1 MDDYF
6 KSEGEKVLNF
16 YFVDNNVNI
25 IKYKHPL
32 SKYIYK
38 IESPILQNQYSTNN
52 LNFYPLTLETNNGF
66 FLDNIKQ
73 EISYSFQRNDV
84 FIYETEGK
92 GIYCGFNIWLKNTNM
107 FYKRIYQ
114 RVQDIFS
121 YIGGVNSIINILA
134 IMFNRIYNKFITLC
148 DTEKLLLSLINSEKI
163 NNINIKSIKIKNLS
177 EKNKIREILDLNNM
191 DMKEDIKEK
200 KKSETNFEKS
210 NDFFILNSYNNIP
223 EQIKKKL
230 MNDENQ
236 NIYKIKKKIQRK
248 EKKIFLILFYFNY
261 HVEKKIVTLEFMIS
275 LEKQ

>member
-1 MDDYF
+1 
-6 KSEGEKVLNF
+6 
-16 YFVDNNVNI
+16 
-25 IKYKHPL
+25 
-32 SKYIYK
+32 
-38 IESPILQNQYSTNN
+38 
-52 LNFYPLTLETNNGF
+52 
-66 FLDNIKQ
+66 
-73 EISYSFQRNDV
+73 
-84 FIYETEGK
+84 
-92 GIYCGFNIWLKNTNM
+92 M

-177 EKNKIREILDLNNM
+177 EKNLINNSKKNREILDLNNM

-200 KKSETNFEKS
+200 NKSDAGFEKS
-210 NDFFILNSYNNIP
+210 NNFLILNSYNIIP

-236 NIYKIKKKIQRK
+236 NIYKIKTKNSTERK
-248 EKKIFLILFYFNY
+248 ENFFDFILFQLACG
-261 HVEKKIVTLEFMIS
+261 KKIVTLEFMIS